1 MTYDNSQKYTSASKS
16 YLCAIWFSTMFY
28 VKYVIYLSKI
38 AIIIFFSQHT
48 ETIEQLNFVSTLSDT
63 NNSYH
68 FRQI

>member
-1 MTYDNSQKYTSASKS
+1 MTIHKNIQALLNHICVQYG
-16 YLCAIWFSTMFY
+16 LVLWFY

>member
-38 AIIIFFSQHT
+38 AIIIFLAN
-48 ETIEQLNFVSTLSDT
+48 IP
-63 NNSYH
+63 
-68 FRQI
+68 RQ